1 MYWKWYLCFSLLNVI
16 ILYFFIKNLSKDFEN
31 LYFFLSFLETI
42 AIENEITDHFFL
54 LPHQVDD
61 LLDTALNNETG
72 GFDFILLSES
82 VQPA

>member
-1 MYWKWYLCFSLLNVI
+1 MYWKWYIFSLLNI
-16 ILYFFIKNLSKDFEN
+16 IIVYFFIKNLSKHFEN
-31 LYFFLSFLETI
+31 LYLFLSFLEII
-42 AIENEITDHFFL
+42 AIEYEITDHFFL
-54 LPHQVDD
+54 LSHQVDN